1 KDYPAVDVQFNQNFV
16 VDDGVITSNGSL
28 VSYQAALKLLHL
40 MTSESKAQEVADALQ
55 YSRFSTQPF

>member
-1 KDYPAVDVQFNQNFV
+1 M

>member
-1 KDYPAVDVQFNQNFV
+1 MFGDKTLLLTTVFV
-16 VDDGVITSNGSL
+16 FSSRLSAMN
-28 VSYQAALKLLHL
+28 LKLLHL